1 MAPCMGPSIWQEQ
14 SELNAELLQGPRW
27 LMKSGLRESSPGIQ
41 EGTVACGH
49 RAVGA
54 GVSVGEMKEA
64 GSALERLRPWLG
76 SLPFRTQ
83 SKQSKPQRAHLI

>member
-1 MAPCMGPSIWQEQ
+1 
-14 SELNAELLQGPRW
+14 
-27 LMKSGLRESSPGIQ
+27 MKSGLRESSPGIQ
-41 EGTVACGH
+41 EGTVARGH
-49 RAVGA
+49 RTVGA

-76 SLPFRTQ
+76 SLPLRTQ